1 MLKEVWEML
10 TNVGNWRAEMS
21 ENVGRKCQ
29 GMWRISPSNVIE
41 CWQMLNPQNVGK
53 IML

>member
-1 MLKEVWEML
+1 MWNKGKKMLKEVWEML

-29 GMWRISPSNVIE
+29 GM
-41 CWQMLNPQNVGK
+41 
-53 IML
+53 

>member
-1 MLKEVWEML
+1 MLDKNSSNVTKCGLAKGNKMLKKVCKML

-29 GMWRISPSNVIE
+29 GM
-41 CWQMLNPQNVGK
+41 
-53 IML
+53 